1 MKDPQYQYNIAP
13 NYERVKEAL
22 LEMETDPE
30 VFHHRQRKEPIN
42 VDTMLIKQMHLI
54 EAMACKLTK
63 EFKTQI
69 HSVDLMFLIWLR
81 DYEYVSRGF
90 IVKSLGFLTIYT
102 SYTFLQRNKKNNYI
116 TEVRAR
122 TIGVRNG
129 SAYYL
134 SSKGAD
140 LAERMYQVLKTG
152 KIIKF

>member
-1 MKDPQYQYNIAP
+1 MAQYQYHAAP
-13 NYERVKEAL
+13 DYERVKEAL
-22 LEMETDPE
+22 LDMETDPE
-30 VFHHRQRKEPIN
+30 VFHYRERKTHVNIN
-42 VDTMLIKQMHLI
+42 SMAISNMYLI

-63 EFKTQI
+63 EFNVQI

-102 SYTFLQRNKKNNYI
+102 SYKFIQRNKKNKYI

-134 SSKGAD
+134 SAKGAD
-140 LAERMYQVLKTG
+140 LAERIYQVLKSG
-152 KIIKF
+152 KIINF

>member
-1 MKDPQYQYNIAP
+1 MKDPQYQYNVAP
-13 NYERVKEAL
+13 NYERVKAAL
-22 LEMETDPE
+22 LEMETNPE
-30 VFHHRQRKEPIN
+30 VFHYRAKKKPVN
-42 VDTMLIKQMHLI
+42 VHAMSIKDMHLI
-54 EAMACKLTK
+54 EAMASKMTK
-63 EFKTQI
+63 ELKASI

-102 SYTFLQRNKKNNYI
+102 SYVFLQRNKKNNYI

-122 TIGVRNG
+122 TVGVRNG

-134 SSKGAD
+134 SAKGAD
-140 LAERMYQVLKTG
+140 LAERIYQVLKSG